1 MYQKRKN
8 SMKEEAIIIL
18 RYLKENY
25 RSGDFSELSEREL
38 SMSEQL
44 IKALMAELSKEK
56 LIEVGA
62 SGEYC
67 IDSLWVKGKM
77 RARITLKGVDFLG
90 KSKNI
95 NIDWCKVIDWVIA
108 IYGIYYPLHKG

>member
-1 MYQKRKN
+1 MYQNHKN

-25 RSGDFSELSEREL
+25 RSGDFSELPEREL

-44 IKALMAELSKEK
+44 IKALMADLSKEK
-56 LIEVGA
+56 LIEVCA

-67 IDSLWVKGKM
+67 IDSLWIKGKM
-77 RARITLKGVDFLG
+77 RARLTLKGEAFIEANKSFWNKLKLIDLVSMITSLISLG
-90 KSKNI
+90 K
-95 NIDWCKVIDWVIA
+95 
-108 IYGIYYPLHKG
+108 

>member
-1 MYQKRKN
+1 MYQKHKN
-8 SMKEEAIIIL
+8 SMKEGAIIIL

-25 RSGDFSELSEREL
+25 KAGDFLELSEREL

-44 IKALMAELSKEK
+44 IKALMTELSKEK

-62 SGEYC
+62 PGEYY
-67 IDSLWVKGKM
+67 IDSIRIKGKM

-90 KSKNI
+90 KSKNF

-108 IYGIYYPLHKG
+108 IYGI